1 MAECILLEFQ
11 EVSEQVFPDGRQ
23 NRFRMELDPFD
34 TQRLM
39 TDSHDLT
46 FGGLGGNLATLRES
60 TSIDDK
66 GMIARRVEG
75 IGQRLKDGLAV
86 VLDLRRLSMHQ
97 TRSANDF
104 SSVGNGHRLMPQ
116 AHAENGQLP
125 PEPTDR
131 VD

>member
-46 FGGLGGNLATLRES
+46 LGGLGGNLATLRES

-66 GMIARRVEG
+66 GMIARRVER

-86 VLDLRRLSMHQ
+86 VLDL
-97 TRSANDF
+97 
-104 SSVGNGHRLMPQ
+104 
-116 AHAENGQLP
+116 
-125 PEPTDR
+125 
-131 VD
+131 

>member
-46 FGGLGGNLATLRES
+46 LGGLGGNLATLRES

-86 VLDLRRLSMHQ
+86 VLDL
-97 TRSANDF
+97 
-104 SSVGNGHRLMPQ
+104 
-116 AHAENGQLP
+116 
-125 PEPTDR
+125 
-131 VD
+131 